1 LYNIALAPLLGSR
14 SSGHFR
20 CHETTGDG
28 MVQPSNKPELTY
40 LIDEVVE
47 RFSPIE
53 RRLDL
58 VHRYKKYFDQ
68 AVKISSEQQDFIN
81 GFMRPNAMLAFVV
94 RYELAIAEAI
104 EIEGAAARKV
114 RLSIRRR
121 DRDAR
126 S

>member
-1 LYNIALAPLLGSR
+1 
-14 SSGHFR
+14 
-20 CHETTGDG
+20 
-28 MVQPSNKPELTY
+28 MVQPSNKPELTF

-58 VHRYKKYFDQ
+58 VHRYKKHFDQ

-81 GFMRPNAMLAFVV
+81 GFMRPNTMLAFVV

-104 EIEGAAARKV
+104 EIEGAAARAA
-114 RLSIRRR
+114 RLSVRRR
-121 DRDAR
+121 DRGAR

>member
-1 LYNIALAPLLGSR
+1 MA
-14 SSGHFR
+14 
-20 CHETTGDG
+20 
-28 MVQPSNKPELTY
+28 QPSNRPELTY
-40 LIDEVVE
+40 LIDEVIE
-47 RFSPIE
+47 RFRPIE

-58 VHRYKKYFDQ
+58 VHRYKKHFDQ
-68 AVKISSEQQDFIN
+68 AVAISSEQQDFIN
-81 GFMRPNAMLAFVV
+81 GFMRPNTMLAFVV